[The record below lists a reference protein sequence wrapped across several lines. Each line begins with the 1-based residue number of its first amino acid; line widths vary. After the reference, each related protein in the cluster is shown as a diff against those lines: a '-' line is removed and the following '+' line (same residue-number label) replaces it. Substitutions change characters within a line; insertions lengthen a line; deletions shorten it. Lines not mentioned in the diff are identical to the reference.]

1 MNYKNKKIEIVYP
14 SDLIDN
20 MENIPSK
27 HVCPCSVLLD
37 NKEIGGIFISCP
49 SQDIEYFQILPSSPP
64 QPHIKYRMFDFEKQI
79 FVIEIWMQF
88 NQNPERFLKM
98 HLNPHDPKVKKLLK
112 LAAKSKMISFLFY
125 NPDTEQLSTA
135 ITGINDDETDWFV
148 RNYKLSAKL
157 KSAQKYYLIL
167 AEKVSEKILNPDR
180 IYNYFPH
187 KKPGFFIKDGGEQV
201 MLQDV
206 S

>member
-1 MNYKNKKIEIVYP
+1 MHYKNKKFEIVYP
-14 SDLIDN
+14 YDLIDN

-64 QPHIKYRMFDFEKQI
+64 QPYIKYRMLDFEKQI

-88 NQNPERFLKM
+88 NKDPERFLKM

-112 LAAKSKMISFLFY
+112 LTVKTKLISFLFY
-125 NPDTEQLSTA
+125 NPDTIQLASAVTE
-135 ITGINDDETDWFV
+135 INEEETDWFV

-157 KSAQKYYLIL
+157 KSGQNYYPIL
-167 AEKVSEKILNPDR
+167 AEKVSKKILNTDR

-187 KKPGFFIKDGGEQV
+187 KKPGFFIDNGGEQV
-201 MLQDV
+201 RL
-206 S
+206 